1 MQSLVEHARTFT
13 EHVAANAK
21 HFERL
26 ADGQTPEALFVTCSD
41 SRVVPSLITGARPGQ
56 LFELRTAGNIV
67 PSYPAED
74 RPTGEAATI
83 EYALRALQVRDIIVC
98 GHSHCGAVGAVFRG
112 DDLSAMPAV
121 RHWLEHST
129 DGRDPAADPEDLPW
143 RSRPT
148 PSPSSTPCG
157 ATPRCASGSP
167 RAPSACTP
175 GTTKCTPAPSAFTDR
190 SAGPSSPAFDGFPS
204 PHARAPGPRAGRDR
218 THKGNHRDFR
228 EGTQEPPRRTA

>member
-129 DGRDPAADPEDLPW
+129 DGRDPAADPEDLPLAIQAHALAQLDTL
-143 RSRPT
+143 R
-148 PSPSSTPCG
+148 G
-157 ATPRCASGSP
+157 Y
-167 RAPSACTP
+167 
-175 GTTKCTPAPSAFTDR
+175 PAVRERLA
-190 SAGPSSPAFDGFPS
+190 
-204 PHARAPGPRAGRDR
+204 
-218 THKGNHRDFR
+218 
-228 EGTQEPPRRTA
+228 EGTLGLHAWYYEVHTGSVSVHRPERGPEFARL

>member
-21 HFERL
+21 DFERL

-67 PSYPAED
+67 PPYPGQD

-83 EYALRALQVRDIIVC
+83 EYALCVLQVRDIIVC
-98 GHSHCGAVGAVFRG
+98 GHSHCGAVGAILRG

-121 RHWLEHST
+121 RHWLERCT
-129 DGRDPAADPEDLPW
+129 NGRTPPDDAGDLPGAVQAHALAQLDTLRGYPAVRERLAEGSLGLHAW
-143 RSRPT
+143 YYEVHTGSVSVHRPE
-148 PSPSSTPCG
+148 
-157 ATPRCASGSP
+157 R
-167 RAPSACTP
+167 
-175 GTTKCTPAPSAFTDR
+175 GTEF
-190 SAGPSSPAFDGFPS
+190 
-204 PHARAPGPRAGRDR
+204 ARL
-218 THKGNHRDFR
+218 
-228 EGTQEPPRRTA
+228 

>member
-13 EHVAANAK
+13 QHVAANAK
-21 HFERL
+21 DFERL

-67 PSYPAED
+67 PPYPGRD

-83 EYALRALQVRDIIVC
+83 EYALCVLQVRDIIVC
-98 GHSHCGAVGAVFRG
+98 GHSHCGAVGAILRG

-129 DGRDPAADPEDLPW
+129 DGRTPPPTPGTSPA

-148 PSPSSTPCG
+148 PWPSSTPCG

-175 GTTKCTPAPSAFTDR
+175 GTTRCTPAPSACTGP
-190 SAGPSSPAFDGFPS
+190 SAAPSSPAFDGSPS
-204 PHARAPGPRAGRDR
+204 PTSPRSAPAGRDR
-218 THKGNHRDFR
+218 THKGSHRDFR
-228 EGTQEPPRRTA
+228 EGPQEPPRRTP

>member
-129 DGRDPAADPEDLPW
+129 DGRDPAADPEDLPLAIQAHALAQLDTL
-143 RSRPT
+143 RGY
-148 PSPSSTPCG
+148 PSVRERL
-157 ATPRCASGSP
+157 A
-167 RAPSACTP
+167 
-175 GTTKCTPAPSAFTDR
+175 
-190 SAGPSSPAFDGFPS
+190 
-204 PHARAPGPRAGRDR
+204 
-218 THKGNHRDFR
+218 
-228 EGTQEPPRRTA
+228 EGTLGLHAWYYEVHTGSVSVHRPERGPEFARL

>member
-1 MQSLVEHARTFT
+1 MQSLVDHARTFT

-21 HFERL
+21 DFERL

-41 SRVVPSLITGARPGQ
+41 SRVVPSLFTGARPGQ

-67 PSYPAED
+67 PRYPARD

-83 EYALRALQVRDIIVC
+83 EYALRMLKVRDIIVC

-129 DGRDPAADPEDLPW
+129 DGRDPAADPGDLPGAIQAHALAQLDTLRGYPAVRERLAEGSLGLHAW
-143 RSRPT
+143 YYEVDTGSVSVHRPE
-148 PSPSSTPCG
+148 
-157 ATPRCASGSP
+157 R
-167 RAPSACTP
+167 
-175 GTTKCTPAPSAFTDR
+175 GTEF
-190 SAGPSSPAFDGFPS
+190 
-204 PHARAPGPRAGRDR
+204 ARL
-218 THKGNHRDFR
+218 
-228 EGTQEPPRRTA
+228 